1 VIERYWNA
9 DRVLGCQR
17 LSEAR
22 IVSVEK
28 NIAMGECRT
37 FGLTGSSGGE
47 LNVDGIQTVEA
58 LFGGR
63 QGVVCSQPGKI
74 EKLLP
79 VRLPAREFPRRF
91 STSFR

>member
-1 VIERYWNA
+1 
-9 DRVLGCQR
+9 
-17 LSEAR
+17 
-22 IVSVEK
+22 
-28 NIAMGECRT
+28 MGECRT

-79 VRLPAREFPRRF
+79 GSAPVLDEGNSARRASRAGPTTIRGWLPSANRDKGLF
-91 STSFR
+91 